1 MNTSLNFSRFSGSTV
16 ANIATITGGK
26 GGNGRAHPP
35 TSQDIGLGNPGTSE
49 SATNEDNN
57 SNNNNN
63 NTNRPGK
70 EGV

>member
-1 MNTSLNFSRFSGSTV
+1 MNPKLSITRFADAQI
-16 ANIATITGGK
+16 ANPATLTGGK

-35 TSQDIGLGNPGTSE
+35 TSQDIGHGNPGTSE

-57 SNNNNN
+57 SHN

-70 EGV
+70 EGR